1 MAKVK
6 QVAYCFNNMN
16 ACAYS
21 LLFFDIESFTRMLCE
36 IISWFEICVFYEFW
50 YHKVDI
56 LCIFKHEPR

>member
-36 IISWFEICVFYEFW
+36 IISWFEICVFYEF
-50 YHKVDI
+50 
-56 LCIFKHEPR
+56 